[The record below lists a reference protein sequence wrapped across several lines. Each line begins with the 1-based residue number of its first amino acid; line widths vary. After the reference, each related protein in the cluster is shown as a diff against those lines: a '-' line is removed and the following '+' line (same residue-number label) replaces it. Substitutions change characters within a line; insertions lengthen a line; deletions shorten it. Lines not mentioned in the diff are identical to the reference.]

1 MTVRFHPEFPA
12 DVRKFAAGDAE
23 VSSGLR
29 DRFRREIDESSAAIK
44 TAPGGAGHFHN
55 LGSSIVPITKGNGDA
70 PALVPRTWP
79 IVRPLL
85 R

>member
-1 MTVRFHPEFPA
+1 MTVRFHPDFPT
-12 DVRKFAAGDAE
+12 DVRTFAARDAE

-44 TAPGGAGHFHN
+44 TAPGGAGHFLN

>member
-1 MTVRFHPEFPA
+1 MTVRFHPEFPT
-12 DVRKFAAGDAE
+12 DVRSFAARDAE

-44 TAPGGAGHFHN
+44 TAPGGAGHFLN
-55 LGSSIVPITKGNGDA
+55 LGSSIVPITKGTGDA

>member
-1 MTVRFHPEFPA
+1 MTVRLHPEFPA
-12 DVRKFAAGDAE
+12 DVRSFAAGDAQ

-29 DRFRREIDESSAAIK
+29 GRFRCENDARSAAIK
-44 TAPGGAGHFHN
+44 SAPGGGGHFLN
-55 LGSSIVPITKGNGDA
+55 LGSSIIPITKGNGDA